1 MPRYAANTSNTGG
14 SVRIKDVDYVD
25 RDDAARVTF
34 ELSGPAAPKV
44 LAASGKQAIL
54 EIPAAELA
62 PNLER
67 SLDTSEFSGPVTSI
81 SSYRDPKDNTKVR
94 LVVDLAQPTT
104 GTLSHDGNRW
114 AWDFP
119 KPVASRGKR
128 TGQPRATSFA
138 PPVVGSYGAISTPV
152 TSQTVA
158 QSTSGGGVQSGQRLT
173 IDLKD
178 ADLHNLMRLFAQAG
192 NVDIVVPDEVQ
203 AKITVKL
210 TQVPWREA
218 MEVVLASK
226 GYWYKQVGRIIRVA
240 KKDELIAEDEE
251 EAKRHQHA
259 VQQETPETEVFTLNY
274 AKADDMLKQV
284 QALVSPRGKVIL
296 DTRTNSLVITD
307 ISGNRAAMLALLRR
321 LDSQTPQIQ
330 IEARVVEARSTF
342 AREIGVQWGY
352 SAIAS
357 AVTGNPTGL
366 VFPSTIGTAGGATD
380 AQTNSAGT
388 QTTTPNFA
396 VNLPAPAGTGSGGAI
411 GFTFGS
417 VGGNFNIALRL
428 SAAEEV
434 GTVRI
439 VSAPKIMV
447 LNNLTATISQGVS
460 IPISVVSA
468 TGVQT
473 QFVPADLSL
482 KVTPH
487 VSQRDCSIV
496 LETNVKKNEAD
507 FVNTG
512 ARGDPSILRKEANTT
527 LLMGDGETT
536 VIGGIYT
543 RNEGVSYKKVP
554 FFADIPIIG
563 WFFRSKS
570 ESDDRTEV
578 LIFLT
583 PKIVNRANLHCEAAP
598 QQ

>member
-1 MPRYAANTSNTGG
+1 
-14 SVRIKDVDYVD
+14 
-25 RDDAARVTF
+25 
-34 ELSGPAAPKV
+34 
-44 LAASGKQAIL
+44 
-54 EIPAAELA
+54 
-62 PNLER
+62 
-67 SLDTSEFSGPVTSI
+67 
-81 SSYRDPKDNTKVR
+81 
-94 LVVDLAQPTT
+94 
-104 GTLSHDGNRW
+104 
-114 AWDFP
+114 
-119 KPVASRGKR
+119 
-128 TGQPRATSFA
+128 
-138 PPVVGSYGAISTPV
+138 
-152 TSQTVA
+152 
-158 QSTSGGGVQSGQRLT
+158 
-173 IDLKD
+173 
-178 ADLHNLMRLFAQAG
+178 MRLFAQAG
-192 NVDIVVPDEVQ
+192 NVDIVVPDEVN
-203 AKITVKL
+203 AKVTVKL

-240 KKDELIAEDEE
+240 PRADLIAEDEE
-251 EAKRHQHA
+251 EAKRRQHA

-274 AKADDMLKQV
+274 AKAADVLAQIQTLK
-284 QALVSPRGKVIL
+284 SPRGQVIV
-296 DTRTNSLVITD
+296 DARTNSLVITD
-307 ISGNRAAMLALLRR
+307 ISGNRAAMLTLLRR
-321 LDSQTPQIQ
+321 LDTQTPQIQ

-342 AREIGVQWGY
+342 TRDIGVQWGY

-357 AVTGNPTGL
+357 ATTGNPTGL
-366 VFPSTIGTAGGATD
+366 VFPSTVGTAGGAMD
-380 AQTNSAGT
+380 AQTNTNGT

-396 VNLPAPAGTGSGGAI
+396 VNLPAAVGTGSGGAI

-496 LETNVKKNEAD
+496 LETSVKKNEAD

-527 LLMGDGETT
+527 LLIGDGETT

-543 RNEGVSYKKVP
+543 RNEGQSYKKVP
-554 FFADIPIIG
+554 FFADIPILG

-583 PKIVNRANLHCEAAP
+583 PKIVNRASLHCEAPAAP
-598 QQ
+598 